1 MFGFHSKLP
10 ENNRN
15 DKDNKVRVTV
25 IGEYSEGVLKLAVSR
40 CSRKDR
46 FVKKIGTARA
56 VARLK
61 RDKLYKVIDMQE
73 CKCVDFINIAKQ
85 IAEEVR
91 INKVVIV
98 AQVIKRPMLKVA

>member
-1 MFGFHSKLP
+1 MFGFHSELP
-10 ENNRN
+10 ELNRN

-25 IGEYSEGVLKLAVSR
+25 VAEYSEGVLKLAVSR

-56 VARLK
+56 VARLR
-61 RDKLYKVIDMQE
+61 RDKLYKVIEMQE
-73 CKCVDFINIAKQ
+73 CKCKDFINIAKQ

-98 AQVIKRPMLKVA
+98 PQGFKKPMLKVA